1 MMSTIFNKIIK
12 KEIPSNIIYEDEDV
26 LAFLDISQATKGHT
40 LVVPKKETE
49 SVLTASDELVAKVN
63 VVAAK
68 LARELIKIFEAEGA
82 NILTNANEVA
92 GQTVFHYHV
101 HIIPRYKKEE
111 LKFSPLENNVDI
123 NEVYQNIKNYYKGI

>member
-1 MMSTIFNKIIK
+1 MSTIFNKIIN

-49 SVLTASDELVAKVN
+49 SVLTANDDTISKVN
-63 VVAAK
+63 IVAAK
-68 LARELIKIFEAEGA
+68 LARELIQIFDAEGA

-111 LKFSPLENNVDI
+111 LKFSPLENDVDI
-123 NEVYQNIKNYYKGI
+123 EEVYEKIRNYNQDI

>member
-1 MMSTIFNKIIK
+1 MSTIFNKIIN

-49 SVLTASDELVAKVN
+49 SVLTANDDTISKVN
-63 VVAAK
+63 IVAAK
-68 LARELIKIFEAEGA
+68 LARELIQIFDAEGA

-111 LKFSPLENNVDI
+111 LKFSPLENDVDI
-123 NEVYQNIKNYYKGI
+123 EKVYEKIRNYNKDI

>member
-1 MMSTIFNKIIK
+1 MSTIFNKIIN

-40 LVVPKKETE
+40 LVVPKKETV
-49 SVLTASDELVAKVN
+49 SVLTANDDTISKVN
-63 VVAAK
+63 IVAAK
-68 LARELIKIFEAEGA
+68 LARELIQIFDAEGA

-111 LKFSPLENNVDI
+111 LKFSPLENDVDI
-123 NEVYQNIKNYYKGI
+123 EEVYEKIRNYNKDI

>member
-1 MMSTIFNKIIK
+1 MSTIFNKIIN

-49 SVLTASDELVAKVN
+49 SVLTANDDTISKLN
-63 VVAAK
+63 IVAAK
-68 LARELIKIFEAEGA
+68 LARELIQIFDAEGA

-111 LKFSPLENNVDI
+111 LKFSPLENDVDI
-123 NEVYQNIKNYYKGI
+123 EEVYEKIRNYNQDI

>member
-1 MMSTIFNKIIK
+1 MSTIFNKIIN

-49 SVLTASDELVAKVN
+49 SVLTANDDTISKVN
-63 VVAAK
+63 IVAAK
-68 LARELIKIFEAEGA
+68 LARELIQIFDAEGA

-111 LKFSPLENNVDI
+111 LKFSPLENDVDI
-123 NEVYQNIKNYYKGI
+123 EEVYEKIRNYNKDI

>member
-1 MMSTIFNKIIK
+1 MSTIFNKIIN

-49 SVLTASDELVAKVN
+49 SVLTANDDTISKVN
-63 VVAAK
+63 IVAAK

-111 LKFSPLENNVDI
+111 LKFSPLENDVDI
-123 NEVYQNIKNYYKGI
+123 EEVYKKIRNYNKDI